1 MGNSPITQNHTTIPS
16 TAAELQIENETDNF
30 RSSATKAPSS
40 SFNEDYGPELQENW
54 KISRHICDPS
64 PVMKEKCHM
73 RRYNN
78 KSFAVL
84 REN

>member
-40 SFNEDYGPELQENW
+40 SFNEDYEPEL
-54 KISRHICDPS
+54 
-64 PVMKEKCHM
+64 
-73 RRYNN
+73 
-78 KSFAVL
+78 
-84 REN
+84 